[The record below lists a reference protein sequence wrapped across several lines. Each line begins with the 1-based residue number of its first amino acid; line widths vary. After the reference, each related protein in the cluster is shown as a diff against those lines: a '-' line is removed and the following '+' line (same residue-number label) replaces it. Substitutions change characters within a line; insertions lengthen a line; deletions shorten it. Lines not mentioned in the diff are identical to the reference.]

1 MSAVLRVWWMFFTAV
16 PLQRWLGAFGCV
28 LLLLGL
34 AGALLAERPS
44 TATADFGLGF
54 VGFGIFALLPA
65 VVVTGALLRS
75 LSAPL
80 SHQLYPHLR
89 IRLLLAVV
97 MLIASVTGL
106 IVAFVATQAAAF
118 PAVTWAGTAMAV
130 IAASTATILATF
142 VISGHWRASWLIL
155 ALLFAIPYWMNG
167 GGAALIRATG
177 FSVTTVVGVLT
188 ALAGVVFAT
197 AYLRVS
203 RIKPTTLPLP
213 GGTLRDEATDRRPRF
228 SRAAAARSLLGG
240 TLERPLP
247 RAVLAAVGFGA
258 ALMLLLTLLRFLP
271 GSRTPTPPLL
281 TFIWP
286 MAAMFGVG
294 PFAERAIRQSRLLW
308 LHTGGGR
315 RETLRV
321 TEAFLARFYLVAA
334 VVIVTAAALAP
345 VFWPTTLREIGLLLA
360 ASLSAALCAAYVVL
374 FARGSALISVVGF
387 VMLLAAQVALIGL
400 PKPAAS
406 VLGVATL
413 TALQL
418 GAAATLRFA
427 AIRRWRTVDWLTM
440 RPARAQRLM

>member
-16 PLQRWLGAFGCV
+16 PLQRWLGAFGCL

-34 AGALLAERPS
+34 AGALLTERPS
-44 TATADFGLGF
+44 TATAAFGLGF
-54 VGFGIFALLPA
+54 VGFGIFALFPA
-65 VVVTGALLRS
+65 VVMTGALLRS

-89 IRLLLAVV
+89 IRLLLAVI

-106 IVAFVATQAAAF
+106 IVAFVATHAAAF
-118 PAVTWAGTAMAV
+118 PAVTSAGTAVAV
-130 IAASTATILATF
+130 IGVSTATIVAIF
-142 VISGHWRASWLIL
+142 IVSGHWRMSWLVFG
-155 ALLFAIPYWMNG
+155 LLVAGTFWLKG
-167 GGAALIRATG
+167 GGPELIRAAG
-177 FSVTTVVGVLT
+177 FSVTAAFGALT
-188 ALAGVVFAT
+188 AAVWVGFVAG
-197 AYLRVS
+197 YLRVA
-203 RIKPTTLPLP
+203 RIKPTSLPPPGHVLP
-213 GGTLRDEATDRRPRF
+213 EEKSDMRRPL

-240 TLERPLP
+240 TLPRPLP
-247 RAVLAAVGFGA
+247 RAVLAAIGFGA
-258 ALMLLLTLLRFLP
+258 ALMLLLTLMRFLP

-321 TEAFLARFYLVAA
+321 TEAFLGRFYLVAA

-345 VFWPTTLREIGLLLA
+345 VFWPTTLREIVLLLA
-360 ASLSAALCAAYVVL
+360 ASLSSALCAAYVVL

-387 VMLLAAQVALIGL
+387 LTLLAAQVTLIGL
-400 PKPAAS
+400 PRPTAS

-418 GAAATLRFA
+418 GAAAALRFA
-427 AIRRWRTVDWLTM
+427 AIRRWRKVDWLTV
-440 RPARAQRLM
+440 RPARTQRLM